1 MTTIY
6 FVRHAEPN
14 YNNHDDMTRE
24 LTAKGWADRKRVTEF
39 LKDKNITKLYSSP
52 YKRAVD
58 TIGDFAEVSG
68 LEIATD
74 YDFRERKVGDGWIDD
89 FDTFAQKQW
98 EDFSYKLEH
107 GESLGEVQE
116 RAVAALN
123 KILDVCD
130 NENVAVGIHGTA
142 LSVLVHYVD
151 AFSYA
156 EFCRIVDVMPWIV
169 EMKFDGK
176 QFVQWKEHPLP

>member
-1 MTTIY
+1 MTRIY

-24 LTAKGWADRKRVTEF
+24 LTEKGWADRKRVTAF
-39 LKDKNITKLYSSP
+39 LTNKNITKLYSSP

-68 LEIATD
+68 LDIATD
-74 YDFRERKVGDGWIDD
+74 YDFRERKVGDGWLDD
-89 FDTFAQKQW
+89 FDSFAKQQRA
-98 EDFSYKLEH
+98 DSSYKLDN
-107 GESLGEVQE
+107 GESLGEVQQ

-123 KILDVCD
+123 KVLQDCD
-130 NENVAVGIHGTA
+130 GENVAVGIHGTA

-151 AFSYA
+151 DFNYA
-156 EFCRIVDVMPWIV
+156 EFRRIQDIMPWIV
-169 EMKFDGK
+169 EMKFEGNR
-176 QFVQWKEHPLP
+176 FIEWKEHPFS